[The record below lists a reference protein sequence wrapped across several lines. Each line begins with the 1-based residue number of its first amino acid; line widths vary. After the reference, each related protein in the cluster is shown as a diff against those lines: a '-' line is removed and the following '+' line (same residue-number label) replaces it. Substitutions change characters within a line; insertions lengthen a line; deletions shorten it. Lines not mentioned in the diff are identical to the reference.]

1 MRLNSRIITR
11 AFTVAALVFALS
23 CSVSCEGDDMI
34 DPEVPEKPE
43 DEGNQQKPEETPKD
57 GIELFTNPAAERS
70 ISFNGETLTC
80 VLEATGPYEAE
91 LVLLSGSGDWASL
104 VKGHTGEAG
113 RNNIRIVFDPNDSD
127 SERQAELFVQV
138 KDNSKVSV
146 AKFTQSADGMS
157 DAVKQNVALNTYMHE
172 ILLEEYLWADE
183 YSELDVD
190 LEMDYTKFLHEHLTR
205 LGDVNIEDG
214 GHDRFNKG
222 ARFVYSNIQEV
233 PVSTRAYETGGLGFG
248 PIFASQITPDGLMGL
263 SVAYV
268 HQGSPAYNAGMKRG
282 DTIYKVNGISL
293 TSSNYQ
299 TYMNQLY
306 YSPSGSY
313 KLEFIRD
320 ADFESAFSVEVAVA
334 SYVYNP
340 VLYSAVMKEDEHV
353 IGYLVLEN
361 FDLGC
366 QEFVVDIIDQFAGQN
381 ITDLILDL
389 RFNPGGAVAQS
400 RYLTSAIAGSAH
412 LDDVFVNVEFRDG
425 KTQAW
430 KFRGGPNDQD
440 NLGIATDLGLDR
452 LYVIGSYG
460 TASASEL
467 VINSLR
473 GIDFPVYLYGG
484 RTEGK
489 NVGMTTTQTS
499 YKGRNYMFSP
509 ITFRVSNAKGF
520 GDYPDGFEPDV
531 LINNQNDSYSDD
543 IDNVFPYSFGDWG
556 DMGFNKALY
565 HAYKDIVGSDSGIG
579 RASAPS
585 KEMARNFIP
594 MDHTGVEMVY
604 GRFGNVIYR

>member
-1 MRLNSRIITR
+1 MRLNSRIIAR

-23 CSVSCEGDDMI
+23 CGVSCEGDDMI

-91 LVLLSGSGDWASL
+91 LVLLSGSGDWASM
-104 VKGHTGEAG
+104 VKGQTGEAG

-172 ILLEEYLWADE
+172 ILLEDYLWADE

-190 LEMDYTKFLHEHLTR
+190 LEMDYTKFLHEHLTM

-565 HAYKDIVGSDSGIG
+565 HAYKDIVGSDSEIQ

-585 KEMARNFIP
+585 REMARNFIP